1 MAKSASAPKTA
12 GMNGSR
18 ITRDD
23 IEQKLRSLAGEVDDK
38 VESAKPVVVSGAVAG
53 LLVVALV
60 AYLLGRR
67 RGKARSAVVEIR
79 RL

>member
-1 MAKSASAPKTA
+1 MAKSAAPTKA
-12 GMNGSR
+12 AANGR
-18 ITRDD
+18 VTRDD
-23 IEQKLRSLAGEVDDK
+23 IERKLRELAGDVDEK

-53 LLVVALV
+53 IVLVALV

-67 RGKARSAVVEIR
+67 RGRAKSAVVEIR